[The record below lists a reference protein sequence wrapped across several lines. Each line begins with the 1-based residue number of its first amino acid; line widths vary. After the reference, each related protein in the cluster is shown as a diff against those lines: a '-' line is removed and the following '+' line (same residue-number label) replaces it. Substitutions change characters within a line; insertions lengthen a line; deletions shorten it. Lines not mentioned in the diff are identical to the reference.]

1 MEGTCLLYDTHAAF
15 MDNIAYVNSIIHESL
30 SQASRDSLLD
40 SKSLRD
46 RVMDAAEIKDRQQLR
61 EKTTHYVWTTLVH
74 LSLGV
79 LG

>member
-1 MEGTCLLYDTHAAF
+1 MAEPAFVALLREAFGANTLRGRNGGYVPLYGTHAAF

-46 RVMDAAEIKDRQQLR
+46 RVLDAAEIKDR
-61 EKTTHYVWTTLVH
+61 
-74 LSLGV
+74 
-79 LG
+79 